1 MKKAILALAAIV
13 TITLPAAA
21 QDGKSARLGLKVAPN
36 MSWINPSESR
46 IKSDGSVT
54 GFNFGLMAD
63 FRLGND
69 NYALATGLF
78 YMVRTG
84 GKYKMTLTD
93 SSSTTATAKL
103 QYVQLPLTIK
113 LKTNEIGYIT
123 YFGQIG
129 ADLGINVGATGDVT
143 TMVGRSTTTLKDEDI
158 SDNIALFR
166 AGLLVGA
173 GLEYNFSGNTSALV
187 GINYSNGLTNVFDK
201 DAGKA
206 KLSYIELALGILF

>member
-1 MKKAILALAAIV
+1 MKKAILALSLSVCMI
-13 TITLPAAA
+13 PALA
-21 QDGKSARLGLKVAPN
+21 QDTKSVRLGLKVGPN
-36 MSWINPSESR
+36 MSWISPTNSK
-46 IKSDGSVT
+46 IKGDGSVT

-63 FRLGND
+63 FRMGND
-69 NYALATGLF
+69 NYALTTGLF

-84 GKYKMTLTD
+84 GKYALTIND
-93 SSSTTATAKL
+93 SSSVKATTNL
-103 QYVQLPLTIK
+103 QYVQIPLAIK

-206 KLSYIELALGILF
+206 KLSYLELVLGILF